1 MNSLAESTCPTHP
14 PSAKLLGQ
22 SCFGEM
28 AEELVQASRTRAT
41 HRLLLRTIILLV
53 VARQCRPRIVWLGDD
68 SSSKVVQRP
77 TACPG
82 AFASAHSSVAS
93 AVGVRLRT
101 DAVLQAA
108 GWLPAL
114 ELANSCCRRPPVKP
128 RRHPPAVLATFQ
140 ACARGGA
147 RRAWSGMPRKP
158 PETARWSPVGS
169 SPLQRDFYA
178 MKDLGELVRLLEGRH
193 VVREPAQRRG
203 DTHAGLR
210 VQDMTWREAC
220 IAMHR
225 LHVLASSPAI
235 DAATAAAADAG
246 AAVPASRAGALAVPA
261 IIRALSS
268 HVAQDLFAAS
278 DLCENRSVPATGPD
292 GWSVAPRTH
301 AHGPPVGQGA
311 QDSRLLSLAVSAA
324 EAYAAPVPL
333 FKVSEREGARARARE
348 GRARERQGHRRRQR
362 LRVGG

>member
-1 MNSLAESTCPTHP
+1 
-14 PSAKLLGQ
+14 
-22 SCFGEM
+22 
-28 AEELVQASRTRAT
+28 
-41 HRLLLRTIILLV
+41 
-53 VARQCRPRIVWLGDD
+53 
-68 SSSKVVQRP
+68 
-77 TACPG
+77 
-82 AFASAHSSVAS
+82 
-93 AVGVRLRT
+93 
-101 DAVLQAA
+101 
-108 GWLPAL
+108 
-114 ELANSCCRRPPVKP
+114 
-128 RRHPPAVLATFQ
+128 
-140 ACARGGA
+140 
-147 RRAWSGMPRKP
+147 MPRKP

-278 DLCENRSVPATGPD
+278 DLCENRSVPARGPD
-292 GWSVAPRTH
+292 GWSVAPRTY